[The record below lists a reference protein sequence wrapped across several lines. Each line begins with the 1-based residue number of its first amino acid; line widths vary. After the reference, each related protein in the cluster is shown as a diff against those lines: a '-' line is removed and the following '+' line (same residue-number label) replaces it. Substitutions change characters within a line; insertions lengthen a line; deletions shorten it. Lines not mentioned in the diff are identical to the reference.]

1 MAILGSIFGILMR
14 WCYQLV
20 HNYGMA
26 IILFTIITKI
36 VLFPLSYWLQLNSI
50 KMVKMYPALNNIKVK
65 YFGNKDAIADE
76 QAKLYKENKYNPL
89 GSLIPLII
97 QIVLLMGVVEVI
109 YHPMDYVLHIKKD
122 TQNAIYEVARNSNP
136 SIDFESNSV
145 QLSIIEDIHENKG
158 HYEAVSDVEF
168 HNAIEELDRLDMNF
182 LGFDLS
188 WISVVEKGKAL
199 LVPLLAAFSSWLL
212 AYAQNKMN
220 VLQTEQ
226 STLNQYGMMAFSVG
240 LSLYLGA
247 FVPAGVALY
256 WIVSNLL
263 AILTQYIC
271 NLLANPKKYIDYKA
285 LNESKEALKA
295 LEDEQKKERNSK
307 DHKRVKEDYKRFFSI
322 GNKHLVFYSEG
333 SGFYKY
339 FKGFTEYILKYTN
352 IPIHYITSDPSDQI
366 FEIAKTEEKIKPYYI
381 DSTTLITL
389 MMKMDA
395 DVVVMT
401 MPDLENYQIKRSYVK
416 KDIEYINVQHGIG
429 SVNLL
434 YRKGALDHFDTVFVS
449 AKNQKD
455 EIEAQEK
462 VYSLP
467 KKKLI
472 ECGYPLLDEM
482 QESYRKM
489 EVKNAQKTI
498 LIAPSWQKDNIVDS
512 CLEELLDNLG
522 GHEYKIIVRPHPQ
535 HVRHMKGKMDA
546 LKEKYKNNPE
556 IEIQTDFSSNSTVF
570 EADALI
576 TDWSDIGTEYA
587 FTTYKPVLYIN
598 TPMKIMNPEYEKI
611 PVEPLNIR
619 MRNIVGKSLELN
631 ELDKAYETVKELV
644 ENGERYHNQIKDLV
658 EEEMYHLGDSAVVGA
673 RYIIMS
679 VFEHINQK
687 ENS

>member
-1 MAILGSIFGILMR
+1 
-14 WCYQLV
+14 
-20 HNYGMA
+20 
-26 IILFTIITKI
+26 
-36 VLFPLSYWLQLNSI
+36 
-50 KMVKMYPALNNIKVK
+50 MV
-65 YFGNKDAIADE
+65 
-76 QAKLYKENKYNPL
+76 
-89 GSLIPLII
+89 
-97 QIVLLMGVVEVI
+97 
-109 YHPMDYVLHIKKD
+109 
-122 TQNAIYEVARNSNP
+122 
-136 SIDFESNSV
+136 
-145 QLSIIEDIHENKG
+145 
-158 HYEAVSDVEF
+158 
-168 HNAIEELDRLDMNF
+168 
-182 LGFDLS
+182 
-188 WISVVEKGKAL
+188 
-199 LVPLLAAFSSWLL
+199 
-212 AYAQNKMN
+212 
-220 VLQTEQ
+220 
-226 STLNQYGMMAFSVG
+226 
-240 LSLYLGA
+240 
-247 FVPAGVALY
+247 
-256 WIVSNLL
+256 
-263 AILTQYIC
+263 C
-271 NLLANPKKYIDYKA
+271 
-285 LNESKEALKA
+285 LNE
-295 LEDEQKKERNSK
+295 NN
-307 DHKRVKEDYKRFFSI
+307 
-322 GNKHLVFYSEG
+322 NKIS
-333 SGFYKY
+333 
-339 FKGFTEYILKYTN
+339 
-352 IPIHYITSDPSDQI
+352 Q
-366 FEIAKTEEKIKPYYI
+366 KIKEKNCY
-381 DSTTLITL
+381 T
-389 MMKMDA
+389 
-395 DVVVMT
+395 
-401 MPDLENYQIKRSYVK
+401 
-416 KDIEYINVQHGIG
+416 INC
-429 SVNLL
+429 
-434 YRKGALDHFDTVFVS
+434 FDDWET
-449 AKNQKD
+449 N
-455 EIEAQEK
+455 
-462 VYSLP
+462 

-472 ECGYPLLDEM
+472 NESNLCFDISNNNIFYNYEYQGLFYENCLNGYLTNNETIKYCKCENERCHYCSDIPLSDNLYEIENDDFSNGYKKCYKNPIGYYLDVNEHIYKKCYASCKKCEIKGNNIAHKCIECDDNYPIVFIVYNYSNCYQNCSYYYYFDKYFNYHCTINNTCPDEYPLLDEM